1 MFLKTLKINDYKNIR
16 GWCTLEKAIKMTEY
30 IKDDF
35 KLCVELGVFG
45 GKSLL
50 PISLK
55 CKGKVIGID
64 AWEKEAS
71 LE

>member
-1 MFLKTLKINDYKNIR
+1 
-16 GWCTLEKAIKMTEY
+16 MTEY